1 MSKMRHFGMTDFA
14 QYRAKPF
21 LDFLTSEQ
29 IATLRTIG
37 HVRHYSNG
45 RFIQSRGDA
54 DSGLSIVQ
62 SGAAQAGIYSSDGGF
77 ILTSFLGPGQT
88 FGEFTVFTDLPRT
101 HDLAAI
107 GSTQLLH
114 IPAKRFLSLCDEDP
128 SYLLAITRATLLRSF
143 IALEMLH
150 ALRILPLLP
159 RVAKYLLIL
168 SPDPPAEPELRFRQS
183 DLAATL
189 GVSRASMNRALS
201 DLEDLGLI
209 SRGYA
214 TIRIICMTRLSDWLE
229 ARTGD
234 GKQINFAPE

>member
-1 MSKMRHFGMTDFA
+1 MSKMRHFKMSEFA

-21 LDFLTSEQ
+21 LDFLSPEQ
-29 IATLRTIG
+29 IATLRAIG
-37 HVRHYSNG
+37 HLQNYSNG

-54 DSGLSIVQ
+54 DTGLSIVQ

-77 ILTSFLGPGQT
+77 VLTSFLGPGQT

-107 GSTQLLH
+107 GPTQILH
-114 IPAKRFLSLCDEDP
+114 IPAARFLSLCDEDP
-128 SYLLAITRATLLRSF
+128 SYLFAMTRATLMRSY

-150 ALRILPLLP
+150 ALRILPLVP

-168 SPDPPAEPELRFRQS
+168 SPDLPANPDVKFRQS

-209 SRGYA
+209 TRKYA
-214 TIRIICMTRLSDWLE
+214 AIGINSIAGLSEWLE
-229 ARTGD
+229 ASLGETE
-234 GKQINFAPE
+234 AVLTV

>member
-1 MSKMRHFGMTDFA
+1 MTELA

-21 LDFLTSEQ
+21 LDFLSNEQ
-29 IATLRTIG
+29 IARLELIG
-37 HVRHYSNG
+37 HLQNYSNG

-54 DSGLSIVQ
+54 DTGLSIVR
-62 SGAAQAGIYSSDGGF
+62 SGGAQAGIYSSDGGF
-77 ILTSFLGPGQT
+77 VLTTFLGPGQT
-88 FGEFTVFTDLPRT
+88 FGEFTVFTELPRT

-114 IPAKRFLSLCDEDP
+114 IPAKRFLTICEEDP
-128 SYLLAITRATLLRSF
+128 SYLFAITRATLLRSY

-168 SPDPPAEPELRFRQS
+168 SPDPPAKPELRFRQT

-189 GVSRASMNRALS
+189 GLSRASMNRALS
-201 DLEDLGLI
+201 DLEALGLI
-209 SRGYA
+209 TRGYA
-214 TIRIICMTRLSDWLE
+214 SIQINCAARLNDWIG
-229 ARTGD
+229 RSCGD
-234 GKQINFAPE
+234 GE